1 MPSPTLCYKW
11 FLLILQPPVQ
21 WSPPQR
27 GPGGSAGNEPACN
40 VGDLG
45 SIPVLGRSPG
55 EGNSHPLQYSCLE
68 KPMNRGAWRATVH
81 GVTRSRT
88 PLKQLSMHACMFSH
102 YPFFFFLIIRTLKI
116 YPPNNLHIGN
126 TGVLTSQHAVRY
138 APRTYL
144 LHNWK
149 FSLVTPFTY
158 FFYACIP

>member
-88 PLKQLSMHACMFSH
+88 RLKQLSMHACMFSH
-102 YPFFFFLIIRTLKI
+102 YPFFFSCNKNFKDLSSQQLAHRQYRCINQSACCTLR
-116 YPPNNLHIGN
+116 PQDLF
-126 TGVLTSQHAVRY
+126 TS
-138 APRTYL
+138 
-144 LHNWK
+144 
-149 FSLVTPFTY
+149 
-158 FFYACIP
+158 